1 MMILLDLMKSSEVRI
16 AGDQSTSLKKIS
28 EEIRTFF
35 WLIWILL
42 FKIIILVLLLTTI
55 LQLAFKDMTFEIQS

>member
-1 MMILLDLMKSSEVRI
+1 MISLDLMKSSEVRI

>member
-1 MMILLDLMKSSEVRI
+1 MILLDLMKSSEVRI
-16 AGDQSTSLKKIS
+16 AGDRFNSLKKIS

-42 FKIIILVLLLTTI
+42 FNILVLLLTTI

>member
-1 MMILLDLMKSSEVRI
+1 MILLDLMKSSEVRI

>member
-1 MMILLDLMKSSEVRI
+1 MILLDLMKSSEVRI
-16 AGDQSTSLKKIS
+16 AGDLSNSLKKIS

>member
-1 MMILLDLMKSSEVRI
+1 MISLDLMKSSEVRI
-16 AGDQSTSLKKIS
+16 VGDRPNSLKKIS

-42 FKIIILVLLLTTI
+42 FKIILVLLLTTI

>member
-1 MMILLDLMKSSEVRI
+1 MISLDLMKSSEVRI
-16 AGDQSTSLKKIS
+16 AGDRSNSLKKIS

-42 FKIIILVLLLTTI
+42 FKIIILVLLRTTI

>member
-1 MMILLDLMKSSEVRI
+1 MISLDLMKSSEVRI
-16 AGDQSTSLKKIS
+16 AGDRSNSLKKIS

-42 FKIIILVLLLTTI
+42 FKIILVLLLTTI

>member
-1 MMILLDLMKSSEVRI
+1 MISLDLMKSSEVRI
-16 AGDQSTSLKKIS
+16 AGDRSNSLKKTS

-35 WLIWILL
+35 WLIWNLL